1 MNRDFRRSRIDNELR
16 NNLTNV
22 VGLDSDRWFIPN
34 DIDDIGY
41 SDDPWTFENGFGL
54 DEDGNYPEVF

>member
-1 MNRDFRRSRIDNELR
+1 MR

-34 DIDDIGY
+34 DINDIGC
-41 SDDPWTFENGFGL
+41 SDDPWTFENGYGL